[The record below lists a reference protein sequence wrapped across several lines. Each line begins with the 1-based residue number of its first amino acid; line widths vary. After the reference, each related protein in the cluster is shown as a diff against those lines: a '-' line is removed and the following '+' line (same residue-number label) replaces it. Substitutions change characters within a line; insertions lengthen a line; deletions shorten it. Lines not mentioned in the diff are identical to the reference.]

1 MKAFLIFILLSVL
14 YGCIGKQDE
23 LNFYI
28 KSRDGENDR
37 RLNVYLNQEPIIEMD
52 LADNAIEEHYSIF
65 RTKASIDTERIVEVI
80 LEDSI
85 TQKIKI
91 PSKGSYN
98 IFIIANSTQWF
109 RDYGNPKIYDH
120 LKNRGTSDFRGFA
133 DSLYD
138 NGIIDQKYIQLYEL
152 NNGTAIEVSFDK
164 INAPAK

>member
-1 MKAFLIFILLSVL
+1 M
-14 YGCIGKQDE
+14 GKQDE

-37 RLNVYLNQEPIIEMD
+37 QLNVFLNQEPIIEME
-52 LADNAIEEHYSIF
+52 LADNAVEENYSIF
-65 RTKASIDTERIVEVI
+65 RTKAPKDTERIVEVI

-98 IFIIANSTQWF
+98 IFIIANSTLWF
-109 RDYGNPKIYDH
+109 RDYGNPRIYDH
-120 LKNRGTSDFRGFA
+120 LKNRETSDFRGFA

-138 NGIIDQKYIQLYEL
+138 NGIIDQKHIQLYEL
-152 NNGTAIEVSFDK
+152 NSSAAIEVSFDK